1 MPERIRSITEQ
12 GKQILLVD
20 LSNCPPSEVA
30 DVARAVPNHVT
41 TQPRASVLLLVDL
54 TGASFDQEAIRVI
67 KEAAVFDKPY
77 IKKSAWIAGNGALD
91 GIHAEIR
98 DFSRRELPVF
108 KNIRQAVTW
117 LIKD

>member
-1 MPERIRSITEQ
+1 MTERIRSITEQ
-12 GKQILLVD
+12 GKRILLVD

-41 TQPRASVLLLVDL
+41 TKPRASVLLLVNF

-67 KEAAVFDKPY
+67 KESAVFDKPY
-77 IKKSAWIAGNGALD
+77 IKKSAWIVGNDTLE
-91 GIHAEIR
+91 GINAEIR
-98 DFSRRELPVF
+98 DFSRRELPIF